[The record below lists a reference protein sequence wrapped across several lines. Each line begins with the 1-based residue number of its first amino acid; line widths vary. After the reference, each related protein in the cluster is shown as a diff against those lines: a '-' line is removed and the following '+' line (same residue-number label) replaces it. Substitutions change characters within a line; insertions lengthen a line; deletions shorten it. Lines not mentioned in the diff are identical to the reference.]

1 MQNTLK
7 DYSDNMKILI
17 VGRGWTGKKMFVE
30 LTARGHKV
38 IMCSH
43 SLVQEVIQSDSF
55 DWLINC
61 AGVTGYPN
69 VDACELRK
77 KETIEA
83 NAVFP
88 ILLHSLCLKHNVRMA
103 HFSSGCIYQGE
114 ITSADAEPNYFGS
127 IYSISKGVSDVYL
140 GDKAQVYRIRM
151 PFTSQNESKN
161 YLTKVYNYAKNAKL
175 YNGGQ
180 NSLTDLDEAVK
191 VASDLIEEAKP
202 NGHYNLVNSGA
213 VDMKE
218 LAAMMEITPMWF
230 TTDEFKAATAAGRSN
245 CTIPS
250 YERMTPV
257 KDALRKAIQGLTNL

>member
-1 MQNTLK
+1 MQNILK

-17 VGRGWTGKKMFVE
+17 VGRGWTGKKMFAE
-30 LTARGHKV
+30 LTLRGHEV
-38 IMCSH
+38 TMCSH
-43 SLVQEVIQSDSF
+43 SFVEETIQSDSF
-55 DWLINC
+55 DWLVNC

-69 VDACELRK
+69 VDACELHK
-77 KETIEA
+77 KDTIEA
-83 NAVFP
+83 NTAFP
-88 ILLHSLCLKHNVRMA
+88 ILLHSICVKHNIRMA

-114 ITSADAEPNYFGS
+114 ITSTNAEPNYFGS

-151 PFTSQNESKN
+151 PFTSKNESKN

-191 VASDLIEEAKP
+191 VASDLIEEGES
-202 NGHYNLVNSGA
+202 NGYYNLVNSGSI
-213 VDMKE
+213 DMKE
-218 LAAMMEITPMWF
+218 LAELMGITSDWF
-230 TTDEFKAATAAGRSN
+230 TEDEFKAATAAGRSN

-250 YERMTPV
+250 YERMTPI
-257 KDALRKAIQGLTNL
+257 KDALHKAIKGLTTL